1 MDDIKNKIKEWIAS
15 EERSQAYL
23 ARKIGMSEEH
33 ISRLLNG
40 KHKPHKTTVEKILE
54 VIK

>member
-1 MDDIKNKIKEWIAS
+1 MDDIKNKIRAWIAS

-23 ARKIGMSEEH
+23 ARKVGMSEEH

-40 KHKPHKTTVEKILE
+40 KHKPHKATVEKILE
-54 VIK
+54 VI

>member
-1 MDDIKNKIKEWIAS
+1 MDDIKNKIREWIAS

-40 KHKPHKTTVEKILE
+40 RHKPNKSTVDKILE
-54 VIK
+54 LIN